1 MWPGGI
7 LADTKPERDRHTIM
21 RTRVLAKTKLM
32 GCVPGSLK
40 YVLIGPKCIK
50 KPEKKS
56 IH

>member
-7 LADTKPERDRHTIM
+7 LADTKPERDHNTIM

-40 YVLIGPKCIK
+40 YILIGLYFFRNLIK
-50 KPEKKS
+50 
-56 IH
+56 